1 MRRLLR
7 ALAVL
12 AVIGAGALVGSLA
25 RNNPPWRDPPGFAA
39 RLHTYLTTHVAET
52 RADSPFPE
60 LRPRR
65 YPGLAPDALYRLA
78 VQALEHMQRTV
89 IVERQPAARELRA
102 VVRTP
107 LVGYRDD
114 LTVRVEP
121 NPAGTGS
128 VLMARSASRV
138 GRGDLAANTR
148 HLLDFYAELD
158 ALTPPPGS

>member
-1 MRRLLR
+1 VRRLLR

-78 VQALEHMQRTV
+78 VQALEHMPRTV